1 MLILYICIIFI
12 IILLN
17 YRKANASSSL
27 CENPPPCLIRIW
39 LSELKP
45 AVKRALLFI
54 SLITMKLSSLL
65 LLASKI
71 LSMSK
76 LLLDTRYC
84 NCYVALINLYIL
96 CENVLRVNRK
106 NKCVREVMKLKM
118 YYCIQIKLGISS
130 RIVNH
135 CQIHILGVKWVTSLY
150 IWRFYLAYLMMWMA
164 SASFFHND
172 DSNYHGGHQC
182 HSSK

>member
-1 MLILYICIIFI
+1 
-12 IILLN
+12 
-17 YRKANASSSL
+17 
-27 CENPPPCLIRIW
+27 
-39 LSELKP
+39 
-45 AVKRALLFI
+45 
-54 SLITMKLSSLL
+54 
-65 LLASKI
+65 
-71 LSMSK
+71 MSK

-172 DSNYHGGHQC
+172 DSDYHGSHQC
-182 HSSK
+182 HSSKRQGHVDRSTATNIVIFNISYWITLKLKKVNLSFRCYQIKI

>member
-1 MLILYICIIFI
+1 MRLITMLLFYETLRVSSSLSCLFNIVQMHNFM

-54 SLITMKLSSLL
+54 SLITMKFSSLL

-71 LSMSK
+71 I
-76 LLLDTRYC
+76 
-84 NCYVALINLYIL
+84 IN
-96 CENVLRVNRK
+96 
-106 NKCVREVMKLKM
+106 
-118 YYCIQIKLGISS
+118 
-130 RIVNH
+130 
-135 CQIHILGVKWVTSLY
+135 VK
-150 IWRFYLAYLMMWMA
+150 IIA
-164 SASFFHND
+164 
-172 DSNYHGGHQC
+172 
-182 HSSK
+182 

>member
-1 MLILYICIIFI
+1 MLLFYETLRVSSSLSCLFNIVCMHNFHNYSS
-12 IILLN
+12 N

-45 AVKRALLFI
+45 AAKRALFFI
-54 SLITMKLSSLL
+54 SLITMKFSSLL

-118 YYCIQIKLGISS
+118 YYCIQIKLGIYQELL
-130 RIVNH
+130 I
-135 CQIHILGVKWVTSLY
+135 IAKFIFW
-150 IWRFYLAYLMMWMA
+150 A
-164 SASFFHND
+164 
-172 DSNYHGGHQC
+172 
-182 HSSK
+182 